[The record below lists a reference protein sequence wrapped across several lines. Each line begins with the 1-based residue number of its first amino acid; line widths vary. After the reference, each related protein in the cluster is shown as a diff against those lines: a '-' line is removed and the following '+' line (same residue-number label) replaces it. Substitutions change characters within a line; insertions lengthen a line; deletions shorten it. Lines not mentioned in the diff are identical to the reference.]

1 MEELSIETPA
11 TPQLITTTTRRARS
25 LKHESDDF
33 LHPTTTIRTTRHS
46 SARNA
51 RHQHQHQPHPTPPTS
66 LNIIN
71 TALDFNLIEEE
82 QQNLIEEEQKDKH
95 DANISNEK
103 QDLSHCT
110 PAPVPTSRQRAP
122 LTLKSQGTKLQGTR
136 RSTRLAAR
144 NKQQENN
151 TNDQISQTV
160 LNMDLG
166 EVMENNAKGQCSVDA
181 DVDAVAK
188 SVGNSLNIHSLI
200 LLQLFIP

>member
-1 MEELSIETPA
+1 MEELSIDTPA

-33 LHPTTTIRTTRHS
+33 LHPPTTIRTTRHS
-46 SARNA
+46 SARDA
-51 RHQHQHQPHPTPPTS
+51 RHQHQPHPTPPTS

-71 TALDFNLIEEE
+71 TTLDFNLIEEE
-82 QQNLIEEEQKDKH
+82 QQDKH

-103 QDLSHCT
+103 QNLSAHCT
-110 PAPVPTSRQRAP
+110 PAPLPTSRQRAP
-122 LTLKSQGTKLQGTR
+122 LTLKSRETKLQGTR

-151 TNDQISQTV
+151 TNQISQTV

-166 EVMENNAKGQCSVDA
+166 EVMENNAKGKCSVDA

-188 SVGNSLNIHSLI
+188 SVGNSRNIHSLI
-200 LLQLFIP
+200 LLQLFIPCPQ

>member
-25 LKHESDDF
+25 FKHESDDF
-33 LHPTTTIRTTRHS
+33 LHPPTTIRTTRHS
-46 SARNA
+46 SARDA
-51 RHQHQHQPHPTPPTS
+51 RHQHQPHPTPPTS
-66 LNIIN
+66 LNVIN
-71 TALDFNLIEEE
+71 TTLDFNLIEEE
-82 QQNLIEEEQKDKH
+82 QQDKH

-103 QDLSHCT
+103 ENLSAHCT
-110 PAPVPTSRQRAP
+110 PSPAPTSRQRAP
-122 LTLKSQGTKLQGTR
+122 LTLKSRETKLQGTR

-188 SVGNSLNIHSLI
+188 SVGNSLNILSLI
-200 LLQLFIP
+200 LLQLFIPCAQ